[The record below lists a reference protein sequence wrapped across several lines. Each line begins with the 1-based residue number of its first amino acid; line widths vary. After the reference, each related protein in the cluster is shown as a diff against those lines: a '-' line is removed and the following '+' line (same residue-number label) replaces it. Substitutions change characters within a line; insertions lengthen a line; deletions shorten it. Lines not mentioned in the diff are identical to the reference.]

1 MSKIAPSLLA
11 ADALRLGQEA
21 GMAAD
26 IGCDYFHLDIMD
38 GIFVP
43 NLSFGPHVLAGL
55 RREVDAVY
63 DVHLMVID
71 PLPFI
76 DVFAGSGAH
85 ILTVHVEARHFEESL
100 AKIRDL
106 GLRAGASLRPG
117 TQPQILVPYFNRLD
131 LILVMTVEPGFGGQ
145 KLMPDQIDKIRLFRE
160 LGFRGE
166 IEADGGITPENA
178 PLLARAGADT
188 LVMGT
193 SFFRAENPRKVA
205 DAVHDLP

>member
-21 GMAAD
+21 RMAASM
-26 IGCDYFHLDIMD
+26 GCDYFHLDIMD
-38 GIFVP
+38 GVFVP

-71 PLPFI
+71 PLPYI
-76 DVFAGSGAH
+76 DVFAENGAH

-100 AKIRDL
+100 AKIHDL

-117 TQPQILVPYFNRLD
+117 TQAQALAPYFKHLD

-145 KLMPDQIDKIRLFRE
+145 KLIPGQLDKIRLFRD
-160 LGFRGE
+160 LGYRGE
-166 IEADGGITPENA
+166 IEVDGGITLENA
-178 PLLARAGADT
+178 PLLAQAGADT

-193 SFFRAENPRKVA
+193 SFFRAEDPQKVV
-205 DAVHDLP
+205 DAVHGLP